1 VRGLIDPQNPDEKLR
16 ILSDSAV
23 GTADNS
29 YSWIKVTRDS
39 IRQGVDI
46 LLTNPEALDYMF
58 VNDKEETR
66 NILGDQPSQQPLE
79 HIVFDE
85 PPCGAEFK
93 GQRFQCSRGV

>member
-1 VRGLIDPQNPDEKLR
+1 
-16 ILSDSAV
+16 
-23 GTADNS
+23 
-29 YSWIKVTRDS
+29 
-39 IRQGVDI
+39 VDI

-85 PPCGAEFK
+85 AHVWERNSRAAISMP
-93 GQRFQCSRGV
+93 RGV